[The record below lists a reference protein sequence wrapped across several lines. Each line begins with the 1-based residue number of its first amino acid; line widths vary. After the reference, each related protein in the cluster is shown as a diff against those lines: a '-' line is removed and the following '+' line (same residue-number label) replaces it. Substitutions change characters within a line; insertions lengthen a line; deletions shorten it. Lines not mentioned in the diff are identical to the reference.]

1 MGDEKENYFSTELC
15 GGTHVRNTGDIGKF
29 KIISQS
35 SIAAGVRRVEAL
47 RENQLNEFLKNREK
61 LSDLSAQ
68 KDEEMINDLSKQIIN
83 LGGKPN
89 LENEDNKS
97 LIKELSKQLEL
108 LKFQSILKDNSKN
121 TTHDAIII
129 NINLRFQKF

>member
-15 GGTHVRNTGDIGKF
+15 GGTHVRNTGDIGRF
-29 KIISQS
+29 KIVSQS

-83 LGGKPN
+83 LGVKPN

-97 LIKELSKQLEL
+97 LIKELSK
-108 LKFQSILKDNSKN
+108 
-121 TTHDAIII
+121 
-129 NINLRFQKF
+129 